1 MTAVQWV
8 DVFQHW
14 FYSGTLAFIGVL
26 FLLRPACF
34 AATCPYFN
42 NLRGDADIR
51 VRIMEASVRRK
62 AMENV
67 SPSLGYYVAAISFAL
82 AILGAVTWQQPALW
96 YAIECLA
103 IAAAISIA
111 FLQLR
116 SAQRIRVAVLCAR
129 TPSSVIHPAWGLVA
143 VLCALS
149 PLGDL
154 PNPSLRLTAAIVV
167 VASLCIAYVAWR
179 VTMMPAMMEGVDI
192 PAEQFV
198 DERLRAQRSSRILL
212 LAMIVPFVYLAQTSV
227 VHAPARSE
235 TLVHACLEAATLVA
249 WLAFQGMLNR
259 QNKRGPSV
267 LEWKT
272 AAP

>member
-1 MTAVQWV
+1 MTVVQWV

-34 AATCPYFN
+34 AATCPYFS
-42 NLRGDADIR
+42 NLRGDADMR
-51 VRIMEASVRRK
+51 VRIMDASVRRK

-67 SPSLGYYVAAISFAL
+67 SPSLGYYVAAISFVL
-82 AILGAVTWQQPALW
+82 AILCALTWQQPALW
-96 YAIECLA
+96 YAIECLS

-116 SAQRIRVAVLCAR
+116 SAQRVRIAVLSAR
-129 TPSSVIHPAWGLVA
+129 SPSSVIHPAWAIVA

-154 PNPSLRLTAAIVV
+154 PNHALRLTAAIVV
-167 VASLCIAYVAWR
+167 AASLCIAYVAWR
-179 VTMMPAMMEGVDI
+179 VTMMPSIMEGVDL

-198 DERLRAQRSSRILL
+198 DEHLRAQRSSRILL
-212 LAMIVPFVYLAQTSV
+212 LAMVVPFVYLAQTSV
-227 VHAPARSE
+227 VRAPGRSE
-235 TLVHACLEAATLVA
+235 TLLHAALEAATLVA
-249 WLAFQGMLNR
+249 WLGFQAMLNR
-259 QNKRGPSV
+259 QKNRGPAV
-267 LEWKT
+267 REIRTGTL
-272 AAP
+272 